1 LSFFTSTSVTL
12 QRKVRLKA
20 AAVRC
25 AKTQYPYL
33 GIHTHIWAYIPG
45 GVLLENACAGES
57 AQNGYGAGSNLAL

>member
-1 LSFFTSTSVTL
+1 MPAHACHHKKDARSLTL

-20 AAVRC
+20 AV
-25 AKTQYPYL
+25 
-33 GIHTHIWAYIPG
+33 PG